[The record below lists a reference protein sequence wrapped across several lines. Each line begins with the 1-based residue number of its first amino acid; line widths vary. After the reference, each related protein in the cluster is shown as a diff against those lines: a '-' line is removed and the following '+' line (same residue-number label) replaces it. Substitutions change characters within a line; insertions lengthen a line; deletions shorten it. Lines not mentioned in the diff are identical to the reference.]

1 MKKHKCNIVMV
12 NVNAP
17 KKVILPKGK
26 TFYAKYK
33 RVRINLLPNNIKLR
47 QRYRRRKNNNDKNS

>member
-1 MKKHKCNIVMV
+1 MM

-17 KKVILPKGK
+17 KKVILTKGK